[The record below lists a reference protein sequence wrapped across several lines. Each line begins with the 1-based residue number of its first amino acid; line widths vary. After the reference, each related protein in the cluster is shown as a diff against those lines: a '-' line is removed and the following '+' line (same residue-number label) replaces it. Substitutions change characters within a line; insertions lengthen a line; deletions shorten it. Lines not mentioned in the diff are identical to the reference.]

1 MSYRPGA
8 VDTGPNAST
17 RPWWSE
23 VIICL
28 KYVSV
33 LGSFRVTTTLGHL
46 QVCDIALQ
54 IIGGRSDY
62 ILSPVDDRLR
72 SFSNVFDE

>member
-1 MSYRPGA
+1 M
-8 VDTGPNAST
+8 
-17 RPWWSE
+17 
-23 VIICL
+23 
-28 KYVSV
+28 